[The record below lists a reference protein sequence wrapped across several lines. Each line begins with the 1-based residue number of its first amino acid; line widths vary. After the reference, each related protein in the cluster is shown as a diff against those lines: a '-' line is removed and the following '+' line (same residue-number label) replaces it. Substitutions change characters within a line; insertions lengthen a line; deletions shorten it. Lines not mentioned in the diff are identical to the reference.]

1 MTYNQLIKIVRQGNL
16 GKLPNFEGYFK
27 WDYAIDDL
35 IFYNGNYSCR
45 AKDLNVQD
53 REDFYYII

>member
-1 MTYNQLIKIVRQGNL
+1 MTYNKFLEFAKVGKV
-16 GKLPNFEGYFK
+16 GKLSNFEGYFK